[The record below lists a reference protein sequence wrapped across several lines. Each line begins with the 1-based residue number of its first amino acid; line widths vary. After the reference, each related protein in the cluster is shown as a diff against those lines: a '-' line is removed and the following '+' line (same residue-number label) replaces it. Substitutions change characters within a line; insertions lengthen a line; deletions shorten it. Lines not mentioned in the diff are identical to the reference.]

1 MIKINRQGGPHVPSF
16 FIRELKLIDPGL
28 YPLWDRSCKRWLIA
42 SSGPANVFGK
52 QDVVIEMAVSSGR
65 AYTPLDRRILSK
77 ARKIFWAKNNLVNI
91 EKHLKE
97 MEESDAEIPKEA
109 EKEWQGLKREFMK
122 KLYRFHTT
130 ETFT

>member
-1 MIKINRQGGPHVPSF
+1 MIKITRQGENFSPPEF
-16 FIRELKLIDPGL
+16 TRELKLIDSGL
-28 YPLWDRSCKRWLIA
+28 YPLWDRDCERWLIA
-42 SSGPANVFGK
+42 SSGPADVLGK
-52 QDVVIEMAVSSGR
+52 KEVVIEMAVSKGK

-77 ARKIFWAKNNLVNI
+77 ARKIFWAKNMLVNI
-91 EKHLKE
+91 DNHLKE
-97 MEESDAEIPKEA
+97 MKESDEEMPKEA

>member
-1 MIKINRQGGPHVPSF
+1 MIKINRQGENHSPPF

-28 YPLWDRSCKRWLIA
+28 YPLWDRSCERWLIA
-42 SSGPANVFGK
+42 SSGPADVFGK
-52 QDVVIEMAVSSGR
+52 QEVVIEMAVSKGK

-77 ARKIFWAKNNLVNI
+77 ARKIFWAKNMLVNI
-91 EKHLKE
+91 EKHLEE
-97 MEESDAEIPKEA
+97 MEESDEELPKEA

-122 KLYRFHTT
+122 KLYRFHNT